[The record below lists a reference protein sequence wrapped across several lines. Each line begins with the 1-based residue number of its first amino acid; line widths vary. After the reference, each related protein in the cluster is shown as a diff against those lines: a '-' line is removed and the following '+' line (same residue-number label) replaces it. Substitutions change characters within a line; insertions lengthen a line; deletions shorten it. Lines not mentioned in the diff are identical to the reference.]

1 MLVEYTHAGDVVAL
15 IILRGWR
22 GCQEG
27 REMDKCRDD
36 IADVVP
42 LVYARAGINVRVE
55 MGRLESVSYNGNG
68 VTEIGKEW
76 QRSR

>member
-1 MLVEYTHAGDVVAL
+1 
-15 IILRGWR
+15 
-22 GCQEG
+22 
-27 REMDKCRDD
+27 MDKCCDD

-76 QRSR
+76 QRSRR